1 MQIMEKINRSLALC
15 GLLAAF
21 GLGSCLTTTNELDLN
36 KEISLDMQI
45 GPGGLSIPLGSLD
58 TLFLDSLIKID
69 GDDSMLKKLDDGTF
83 GISMEGTVDT
93 VKVEI
98 EPLSISI
105 DPPSIDPITTSFDT
119 PKKDDLK
126 MNIPSDSILETLE
139 ISSVDLS
146 GMNGKFN
153 KIALTYDTRETAPIP
168 VNYAGIP
175 VNKQSI
181 DVPTQNQNIS
191 FAYTLPADVE
201 RLNTIYFGEDG
212 STTGQKITLDVD
224 LGGIYSVLDN
234 PLVRIKSLDVTFPG
248 NFELAEDEQ
257 LGNYIKNGSI
267 NVSGNVLSISMSE
280 GQYIE
285 TLQGDSKILPLT
297 FYLVSADFSGEGH
310 SIDYSGKISYSLTLE
325 VSGTSKGTGVL
336 YVYVSLDEN
345 LQIADFSVDT
355 RAKQMVLPSDAL
367 TSSFKVGGLGG
378 MKRINYID
386 FDVEQSVIK
395 FFISDFDIAPFTF
408 DESSYI
414 KLVFS
419 NDFEFDK
426 TVDFQGKARWT
437 YDVDHENILLVDPS
451 RAKGNDVTLHVKRL
465 NMYKDVDK
473 TSGSISMSNDVE
485 YSSSITVAPKTGL
498 NKAGLS
504 ALHSQN
510 ITFKVSGDLFVDDAD
525 FTIDE
530 ITTSL
535 NSSTKINVEKGGI
548 DKSLEAIKRI
558 DIDDNNPAGVTMN
571 LKFEGVPDQID
582 ELRIADMT
590 ITLPDFIKMRYSGND
605 AGTYIDRDGS
615 IVINR
620 VVTESELSSSGNGLT
635 ISGFFID
642 RLEFDTLLV
651 LDDGWLRLLNQQVTI
666 TGEATVPES
675 NLGLAG
681 LDNITVTPSV
691 IFNTITVKSAYGKVN
706 PEIDEVHESVDLS
719 LGDDN
724 DFFQN
729 ENNTLSLSDPQIVIN
744 LTSSVT
750 LPIDIDLSLSSY
762 DSKGNYIGREIKPDM
777 GTIHLQKCD
786 SLEENRKTTLVIYK
800 NDRPVS
806 ATQEDTLFVRMSR
819 LSELMSTIPDKIE
832 FNLDAGVNQDVNHF
846 VDLTRPLYVS
856 GDYSV
861 SIPLSFDSLFIE
873 YSDTIKDLSED
884 LEEIADKIDATEL
897 KIVADIES
905 TIPLGVELSATAY
918 DKRGMEMDD
927 IKISPCLIKAGS
939 DTITESEMILD
950 VDIKNGKRLA
960 DLDMIIFTAAC
971 RSGEGSSSIRDG
983 QWLWIKKLRIQ
994 LPQGLK
1000 VDLTDSMKDKK

>member
-1 MQIMEKINRSLALC
+1 MEKINRSLALC

-83 GISMEGTVDT
+83 GIAMDGTVDT

-98 EPLSISI
+98 EPLSINI

-119 PKKDDLK
+119 PDKDDLK
-126 MNIPSDSILETLE
+126 LNIPSDSIFETLE

-153 KIALTYDTRETAPIP
+153 RIALTHDTRNTAPIP

-175 VNKQSI
+175 INKQSI
-181 DVPTQNQNIS
+181 NVPAQDQNIS
-191 FAYTLPADVE
+191 FVYTLPADVE
-201 RLNTIYFGEDG
+201 RLNTIYFGEEG

-224 LGGIYSVLDN
+224 LGGIYSVLNN
-234 PLVRIKSLDVTFPG
+234 PQIRITSLDVTFPG
-248 NFELAEDEQ
+248 NFELAKDDQ
-257 LGNYIKNGSI
+257 LDNYIKSGSI
-267 NVSGNVLSISMSE
+267 NVSGNKFTISMSD

-285 TLQGDSKILPLT
+285 TLQGDSKILPLS
-297 FYLVSADFSGEGH
+297 FYIVSADFSEEGH
-310 SIDYSGKISYSLTLE
+310 SINYSGNISYSLNLE
-325 VSGTSKGTGVL
+325 VSGTSKGSGVL
-336 YVYVSLDEN
+336 YVYVSLDEG

-355 RAKQMVLPSDAL
+355 RAKQMVLPSDSI

-386 FDVEQSVIK
+386 FDSEQSIIK
-395 FFISDFDIAPFTF
+395 FSISDFDIAPFSF
-408 DESSYI
+408 DENSYI
-414 KLVFS
+414 QLIFS
-419 NDFEFDK
+419 DDFEFDK

-437 YDVDHENILLVDPS
+437 QNVNHENILLVDPTK
-451 RAKGNDVTLHVKRL
+451 AKGSDVILHVKKL
-465 NMYKDVDK
+465 TMNKEIDK
-473 TSGSISMSNDVE
+473 TSGSISMSNNVD
-485 YSSSITVAPKTGL
+485 YSSSITVAAKTGL
-498 NKAGLS
+498 NKAGLA
-504 ALHSQN
+504 ALHSQ
-510 ITFKVSGDLFVDDAD
+510 IIKFKVSGDLIVDNAD

-535 NSSTKINVEKGGI
+535 NSSTKIDVEKGDI
-548 DKSLEAIKRI
+548 DKSLVAIKRI

-571 LKFEGVPDQID
+571 LKFQGVPDQID
-582 ELRIADMT
+582 ELRIADLT
-590 ITLPDFIKMRYSGND
+590 IKLPDFIKMRYSGND
-605 AGTYIDRDGS
+605 AGTYIDKDGS

-620 VVTESELSSSGNGLT
+620 VVTESELSSNGEGLV

-651 LDDGWLRLLNQQVTI
+651 LDNGWLRLLDQQVQI
-666 TGEATVPES
+666 TGDATVPES
-675 NLGLAG
+675 HLGLAG

-691 IFNTITVKSAYGKVN
+691 TFNTITVKSAYGKVN
-706 PEIDEVHESVDLS
+706 PEIEDVHESVDLS

-762 DSKGNYIGREIKPDM
+762 DSKGGYIGREIGPDM

-786 SLEENRKTTLVIYK
+786 SLEESRTTTLVIYK

-806 ATQEDTLFVRMSR
+806 ASDDTLFVRMSR

-832 FNLDAGVNQDVNHF
+832 FNLNAGINQDVNHF
-846 VDLTRPLYVS
+846 VDLSRPLFVS

-873 YSDTIKDLSED
+873 YSDTVKDLSEN
-884 LEEIADKIDATEL
+884 LEDIADKIDATEL

-905 TIPLGVELSATAY
+905 TIPLGVDLTAKAY
-918 DKRGMEMDD
+918 DKRGIEMDD
-927 IKISPCLIKAGS
+927 IIIAPCTIKAGN

-950 VDIKNGKRLA
+950 VDIRNGKRLA
-960 DLDMIIFTAAC
+960 DLDMIVFTAAC

-983 QWLWIKKLRIQ
+983 QWLWIKKLRIL

-1000 VDLTDSMKDKK
+1000 VDLTDSMNDDK

>member
-1 MQIMEKINRSLALC
+1 MEKINRSLALC

-83 GISMEGTVDT
+83 GIAMDGTVDT

-126 MNIPSDSILETLE
+126 LNIPSDSILETLE

-153 KIALTYDTRETAPIP
+153 RIALTHETTRIP
-168 VNYAGIP
+168 VSYAGIP
-175 VNKQSI
+175 INKQSI
-181 DVPTQNQNIS
+181 NVPTQNQNIS
-191 FAYTLPADVE
+191 FGYTLPADVE
-201 RLNTIYFGEDG
+201 RLNTIYFGEEG

-234 PLVRIKSLDVTFPG
+234 PQIRIASLNVTFPD
-248 NFELAEDEQ
+248 NFELAKDNQ
-257 LGNYIKNGSI
+257 LGNYIKSGSI
-267 NVSGNVLSISMSE
+267 NVSDNVFSITMSD

-285 TLQGDSKILPLT
+285 TLQGDSKILPLS
-297 FYLVSADFSGEGH
+297 FYIVSADFSNEGH
-310 SIDYSGKISYSLTLE
+310 TIEYSRQISYSLTLE
-325 VSGTSKGTGVL
+325 VSGTSKGSGSL
-336 YVYVSLDEN
+336 YVYVSLDEG

-355 RAKQMVLPSDAL
+355 RAKQMALPSDSI
-367 TSSFKVGGLGG
+367 TSSFRVGGLGG
-378 MKRINYID
+378 MKRINDIVFND
-386 FDVEQSVIK
+386 EQSIIK
-395 FFISDFDIAPFTF
+395 FSISDFDIAPFSF
-408 DESSYI
+408 DENSYI
-414 KLVFS
+414 QLIFS
-419 NDFEFDK
+419 DDFEFDK

-437 YDVDHENILLVDPS
+437 QNVNHENILFVDPTK
-451 RAKGNDVTLHVKRL
+451 AKGSDVTLHVKKL
-465 NMYKDVDK
+465 TMNKDVDK
-473 TSGSISMSNDVE
+473 TSGSISMSNNVE

-504 ALHSQN
+504 ALHSQD
-510 ITFKVSGDLFVDDAD
+510 IKFKVSGNLIVDDAD

-548 DKSLEAIKRI
+548 DKSLVAIKRI

-590 ITLPDFIKMRYSGND
+590 IKLPGFIKMRYSGND

-620 VVTESELSSSGNGLT
+620 VVTDSELSSNGNGLT

-651 LDDGWLRLLNQQVTI
+651 LDDGWLRLLNQQVEI
-666 TGEATVPES
+666 TGDATVPES

-681 LDNITVTPSV
+681 LDNIKVTPTVT
-691 IFNTITVKSAYGKVN
+691 FNTITVKSAYGKVD

-744 LTSSVT
+744 LTSSIT

-762 DSKGNYIGREIKPDM
+762 DSKGNYIGREIGPDM

-786 SLEENRKTTLVIYK
+786 SLEENRTTTLVIYK

-806 ATQEDTLFVRMSR
+806 ESQDTMFVRMSR

-832 FNLDAGVNQDVNHF
+832 FNLNAGINQDVNHF

-884 LEEIADKIDATEL
+884 LEDIADKVDATEL

-918 DKRGMEMDD
+918 DKRGIEMDD
-927 IKISPCLIKAGS
+927 ITISPCLIKAGS
-939 DTITESEMILD
+939 DTITESEMVLD

-983 QWLWIKKLRIQ
+983 QWLWIKKMRIL

-1000 VDLTDSMKDKK
+1000 VDLTDSMKDNK